1 MVAYLTLNKNSIKS
15 TDSYLNEDKTMAKE
29 VVIDIDECIG
39 CETCVELCPE
49 VFAFNEDDEKA
60 YVIKPEGGPDCVDE
74 AIGSCPAGCI
84 TFE

>member
-1 MVAYLTLNKNSIKS
+1 
-15 TDSYLNEDKTMAKE
+15 MAKE

-49 VFAFNEDDEKA
+49 VFAFDEDTEKA
-60 YVIKPEGGPDCVDE
+60 YVIKVEGGVDCMDE